1 MIIAAFSICLGSCAS
16 TKSITSKRPRVAC
29 LSFHTTPGHSLLIFA
44 VTALASSLN
53 SLGSRN
59 ASGENRL
66 RITYVAMWH
75 LLADPVDYPVALAQI
90 TLRRFALAAILRA
103 VKNRCAKKPRPIE
116 RELRY
121 PNQRPQALGWPS

>member
-1 MIIAAFSICLGSCAS
+1 MIMAAFSICFGSSAS
-16 TKSITSKRPRVAC
+16 TMSTTSKRPKVAK
-29 LSFHTTPGHSLLIFA
+29 LSFHFMPGHSLLILVDTSAANF
-44 VTALASSLN
+44 LN

-75 LLADPVDYPVALAQI
+75 LLADPVAYPVALAQI
-90 TLRRFALAAILRA
+90 TLRRFALAAIPPA